1 MQQTGRAMN
10 GILDSAVEVDRTLS
24 ALCFD
29 YCVIGGVAL
38 QRWGQPRTTLDVDA
52 TVMTVFGQEEPVVRK
67 LVECF
72 RPRIDDAEDFA
83 LESRTVLLVS
93 SQGVGIDISLGAL
106 PFESRMVGRSSIWQ
120 VGEAKRLRTCSAE
133 DLVVLKAFAGRDQD
147 WVDVQSV
154 VDRQTS
160 RLDCGL
166 VLQEAEPLLDLKGN
180 TDDYQRL
187 AELLRS
193 A

>member
-1 MQQTGRAMN
+1 MN
-10 GILDSAVEVDRTLS
+10 GILDSAVEVDATLF
-24 ALCFD
+24 ALGLD

-52 TVMTVFGQEEPVVRK
+52 TVMTIFGQEEPVIRQ
-67 LVECF
+67 LLERF
-72 RPRIDDAEDFA
+72 RPRIEDAASFA

-93 SQGVGIDISLGAL
+93 NQGVGIDISLGAL
-106 PFESRMVGRSSIWQ
+106 PFESRMVERSSIWQ
-120 VGEAKRLRTCSAE
+120 LASARQLRTCSAE

-154 VDRQTS
+154 VDRQSS
-160 RLDCGL
+160 RLDCRL
-166 VLQEAEPLLDLKGN
+166 VLEEAEPLLDLKGSPN
-180 TDDYQRL
+180 DCQRL
-187 AELLRS
+187 AGLLRS